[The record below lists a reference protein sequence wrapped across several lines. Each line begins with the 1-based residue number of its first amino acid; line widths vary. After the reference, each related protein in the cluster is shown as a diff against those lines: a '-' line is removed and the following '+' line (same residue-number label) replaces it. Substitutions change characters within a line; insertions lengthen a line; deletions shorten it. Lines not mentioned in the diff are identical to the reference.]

1 MAFMS
6 RNEKGGGHVSIDN
19 VRTQISSY
27 ERQIREYLDKLDA
40 TVDAYKFSVEKHG
53 DGLTIDISL
62 RATIQSKASK

>member
-1 MAFMS
+1 MVFMP
-6 RNEKGGGHVSIDN
+6 RNEKEGGHVSLDN
-19 VRTQISSY
+19 VRNQISSY
-27 ERQIREYLDKLDA
+27 EHQIREYLDKLDA

>member
-1 MAFMS
+1 MS
-6 RNEKGGGHVSIDN
+6 RNEKKGGHVSLDD
-19 VRTQISSY
+19 VRDRISSY
-27 ERQIREYLDKLDA
+27 EHQIREYLDKLDA

>member
-1 MAFMS
+1 M
-6 RNEKGGGHVSIDN
+6 SIDN

>member
-1 MAFMS
+1 M
-6 RNEKGGGHVSIDN
+6 DN
-19 VRTQISSY
+19 VRNQISSY
-27 ERQIREYLDKLDA
+27 EHQIREYLDKLDA